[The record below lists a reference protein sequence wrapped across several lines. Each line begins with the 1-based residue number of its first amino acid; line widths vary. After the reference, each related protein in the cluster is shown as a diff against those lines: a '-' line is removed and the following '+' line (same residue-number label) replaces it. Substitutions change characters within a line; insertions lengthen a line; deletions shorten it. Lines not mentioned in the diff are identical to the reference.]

1 MANNLLFLGDFV
13 LIKAIRRIFFFFA
26 LNTRTHLSTNPI
38 IKAEYQLR
46 QNHFLSQENY

>member
-13 LIKAIRRIFFFFA
+13 LIKAIRRIFFFA
-26 LNTRTHLSTNPI
+26 LNIRTHLSTNPI